1 MTAVCAAA
9 RADLTSVDAQIPERR
24 IQAVHGAVVDAFHII
39 AKNRVGAA
47 GPELEP
53 LAGELDQGAVAGVE
67 AALHVGAVG
76 AFGHAGAEFG
86 GHLVARPA
94 LEKQFGYK
102 NLYQVPQIEKVVLN
116 IGLGEAIKT
125 PKLLEQA
132 FECLGNITGQRP
144 VVTRAKNSIA
154 TFKLREGMKIG
165 CMVTLRRERMWE
177 FLERLLSIALPRTR
191 DFRGVSR
198 KAFDGRG
205 NYTLGIREVLIFPEV
220 DIEKLDKVP
229 GMNIC
234 IHTSANTDDEGR
246 ALLEQLGMPFRRV

>member
-1 MTAVCAAA
+1 MAKAA
-9 RADLTSVDAQIPERR
+9 RGGQATKKKKDKAGYGFRFPRVMEEPINRPADY
-24 IQAVHGAVVDAFHII
+24 
-39 AKNRVGAA
+39 
-47 GPELEP
+47 EP
-53 LAGELDQGAVAGVE
+53 RLRKRYQE
-67 AALHVGAVG
+67 
-76 AFGHAGAEFG
+76 
-86 GHLVARPA
+86 VARPA
-94 LEKQFGYK
+94 LKKQFGYK
-102 NLYQVPQIEKVVLN
+102 NQYQVPRIEKVVLN

-165 CMVTLRRERMWE
+165 CMVTLRSERMWE

-246 ALLEQLGMPFRRV
+246 ALLEQLGMPFRRA

>member
-1 MTAVCAAA
+1 MAKAA
-9 RADLTSVDAQIPERR
+9 RGG
-24 IQAVHGAVVDAFHII
+24 QATKKKKDKGYGYRFPQVME
-39 AKNRVGAA
+39 
-47 GPELEP
+47 GPIDRPANYEP
-53 LAGELDQGAVAGVE
+53 RLRQRYQET
-67 AALHVGAVG
+67 
-76 AFGHAGAEFG
+76 
-86 GHLVARPA
+86 ARPA
-94 LEKQFGYK
+94 LTTQFGYK
-102 NLYQVPQIEKVVLN
+102 NHYQVPRIEKVVLN

-154 TFKLREGMKIG
+154 TFKLREGMRIG

-177 FLERLLSIALPRTR
+177 FLDRLLSIALPRTR

-205 NYTLGIREVLIFPEV
+205 NYTLGIREVLIFPEI
-220 DIEKLDKVP
+220 DIDRLDKVP

-246 ALLEQLGMPFRRV
+246 ALLEQLGMPFRRA